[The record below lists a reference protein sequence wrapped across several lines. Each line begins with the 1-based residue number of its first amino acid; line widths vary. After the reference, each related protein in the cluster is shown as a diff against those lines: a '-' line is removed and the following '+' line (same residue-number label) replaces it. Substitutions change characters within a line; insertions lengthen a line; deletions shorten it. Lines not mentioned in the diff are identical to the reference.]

1 MGSSLE
7 TAIAVTLVI
16 TVLAIF
22 AVSPIKIWDVSLEN
36 GVSARDEIVFHM
48 NNLKP
53 CRSKEIHG
61 HDSNDMSPEVINTVI
76 SGMIDTVKIAGR

>member
-7 TAIAVTLVI
+7 TAIAVSLI
-16 TVLAIF
+16 LTVLAIF
-22 AVSPIKIWDVSLEN
+22 AVSPIKIWDTSLEN
-36 GVSARDEIVFHM
+36 GINARDEIKFHM

-53 CRSKEIHG
+53 CRSKEING
-61 HDSNDMSPEVINTVI
+61 HSSNDMSPEVINTVI